1 MSVKEFISCYQ
12 PQPQQLY
19 FDRNLFIVGLAF
31 FSGLAIPDWLSENQG
46 VIQTGSA
53 AANQIL
59 TVLLS
64 TSMFVGG
71 AIAMFL
77 DNTVPGLLN

>member
-1 MSVKEFISCYQ
+1 MVSYHLCSG
-12 PQPQQLY
+12 L
-19 FDRNLFIVGLAF
+19 DRNLFIVGLAF
-31 FSGLAIPDWLSENQG
+31 FSGLAIPDWILANEG
-46 VIQTGSA
+46 AIETGSKPA
-53 AANQIL
+53 DQIL

-77 DNTVPGLLN
+77 DNTVPGMTDQGQIHGQ